1 MTMRVMRI
9 GNMGVRMLNRLVQV
23 PVAVLAHRHHVV
35 GVIVMPV
42 IVAVRVFMLQRL
54 MRVLVAV

>member
-9 GNMGVRMLNRLVQV
+9 GNVGMHMPTRLVPV
-23 PVAVLAHRHHVV
+23 PVAVLAQRRHVV
-35 GVIVMPV
+35 GVIVMPI
-42 IVAVRVFMLQRL
+42 IVAVRVFVLQRL